1 MLRDIIF
8 KELLDTI
15 SSLKFVFTFL
25 LCTVLVLL
33 AVFTGINNYRAE
45 LREYHA
51 SVALNRSNLESQPNY
66 MTLAGYGFTVTKT
79 PQVLSTIVTGVQNA
93 VGKSAKVSTNIDPG
107 LGDSKYSSSPAF
119 AIFGELDLTFIVRIV
134 LSLLAILFTF
144 DAISG
149 EKEQGTLKLALANSL
164 PRDRLILGKAI
175 GSFISLILPLVIPL
189 IIALLILTIYPDVNL
204 LREDWLRIGL
214 IFLMFILYISVF
226 FTLGL
231 FVSARTL
238 RSSTSLLVLLMV
250 WVTFV
255 TIIPK
260 AAVITAGVISP
271 VPSAQ
276 EIAAQKDAVKQEA
289 YMGYQQSLNEW
300 MEQNRPKTP
309 EEGKAFQEKFKEFL
323 EQSQKEMLA
332 YQEEKNATI
341 ETGYQ
346 ARKKK
351 QEGLAFNI
359 SRLSPASSLMFG
371 AMSLSRTG
379 INENDRFVQ
388 SIRSYTSVFAS
399 WVNVKMM
406 RNLKLGSVEQVKP
419 DLSDMPQHEFKPE
432 NLKSSLVRAIPDFT
446 ILSLLIILFFTG
458 AFVSF
463 LKYDVR

>member
-1 MLRDIIF
+1 MLRDIIY

-149 EKEQGTLKLALANSL
+149 EKERGTLKLALANSL

-175 GSFISLILPLVIPL
+175 GSFISLILPLIIPL

-289 YMGYQQSLNEW
+289 
-300 MEQNRPKTP
+300 
-309 EEGKAFQEKFKEFL
+309 
-323 EQSQKEMLA
+323 
-332 YQEEKNATI
+332 
-341 ETGYQ
+341 
-346 ARKKK
+346 
-351 QEGLAFNI
+351 
-359 SRLSPASSLMFG
+359 
-371 AMSLSRTG
+371 
-379 INENDRFVQ
+379 
-388 SIRSYTSVFAS
+388 
-399 WVNVKMM
+399 
-406 RNLKLGSVEQVKP
+406 
-419 DLSDMPQHEFKPE
+419 
-432 NLKSSLVRAIPDFT
+432 
-446 ILSLLIILFFTG
+446 
-458 AFVSF
+458 
-463 LKYDVR
+463 

>member
-1 MLRDIIF
+1 MLRDIIH

-25 LCTVLVLL
+25 LCTVLILL
-33 AVFTGINNYRAE
+33 AVFTGINNYRTE
-45 LREYHA
+45 QREYHA
-51 SVALNRSNLESQPNY
+51 SVALNKSNLESQPNY

-79 PQVLSTIVTGVQNA
+79 PQVLSTIVSGVQDA
-93 VGKSAKVSTNIDPG
+93 VGKGAKVSVNIDPS
-107 LGDSKYSSSPAF
+107 LGESKYSSSPVF

-149 EKEQGTLKLALANSL
+149 EKERGTLKLALANSL

-175 GSFISLILPLVIPL
+175 GSFISLILPLIIPL
-189 IIALLILTIYPDVNL
+189 IIGLLILTIYPDVSL
-204 LREDWLRIGL
+204 LNEDWLRIGL

-238 RSSTSLLVLLMV
+238 RSSTSLLVLLMI

-260 AAVITAGVISP
+260 AAVIAAGVISP

-300 MEQNRPKTP
+300 MEHNRPKTP
-309 EEGKAFQEKFKEFL
+309 EEGKAFQEKFKKFL
-323 EQSQKEMLA
+323 EESQKEMLA

-346 ARKKK
+346 ALKKK

-388 SIRSYTSVFAS
+388 SVRSYTSVFAS

-406 RNLKLGSVEQVKP
+406 RSLKLGGVEQPKP

-432 NLKSSLVRAIPDFT
+432 ILKGSLVRAIPDFA